1 MSTVEDFKKKLES
14 IRGEEAMVTTEVGRI
29 PTSQYIQNCEHI
41 SSDNSGDILYFV
53 NVLENSCPLTEVSA

>member
-29 PTSQYIQNCEHI
+29 PTSQYIRNCEHI
-41 SSDNSGDILYFV
+41 SSDNSGGYTLFCQCV
-53 NVLENSCPLTEVSA
+53 GEFLSAY

>member
-1 MSTVEDFKKKLES
+1 
-14 IRGEEAMVTTEVGRI
+14 MVTTEVGRI